1 MRLKIAQFF
10 GGIILYSI
18 FGALMI
24 WISGVGF
31 KGQWTFLSIWIV
43 GMSLMHVLI
52 IEPMRMKM
60 AKRKAELQKKKQ

>member
-18 FGALMI
+18 FGLLML
-24 WISGVGF
+24 WLSGKGL
-31 KGQWTFLSIWIV
+31 KGQWTFLSIWII

-52 IEPMRMKM
+52 IEPMRVRM
-60 AKRKAELQKKKQ
+60 AKRKAAQQKK